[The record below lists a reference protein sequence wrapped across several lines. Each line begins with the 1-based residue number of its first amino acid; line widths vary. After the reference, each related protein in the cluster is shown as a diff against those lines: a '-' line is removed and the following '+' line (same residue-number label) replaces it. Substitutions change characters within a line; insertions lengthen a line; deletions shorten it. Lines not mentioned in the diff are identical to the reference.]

1 MRKMKN
7 KFDFSIPQR
16 QSLIGVVVLF
26 ANTAQK
32 SVRALF
38 PLFLVFLFKKDE
50 NNEIIIYVAIV
61 LIIVLIAIIA
71 FLRYWF
77 FKFYID
83 KDLQEFVIES
93 GIFNKTKTAIQLQKI
108 QKVDINQSLI
118 QRIFNVHKLEIDTA
132 GSDKKE
138 ASISAISHEMALDLK
153 SHLVENAEFYGN
165 KVTSDELVTE
175 NQPKNF
181 ITIGLPSLI
190 KIGLT
195 ANYVASFAY
204 LVLFFSTISD
214 NLRQIGKERLID
226 ENIDKLDK
234 FPITTV
240 LLVFFGLIIVLI
252 LVINLFSTVIKY
264 FNFTIK
270 KDKNTFVLSYGLI
283 NLKNTIINP
292 EKVQIIKL
300 SQNYFQKRLNV
311 NTIEIKQASSSE
323 GSKKKDKTKIPGCNS
338 LEKNEILKLLIQ
350 QLPSKENEV
359 VPNIRKLLLSVFFLI
374 LIPVCVGLLV
384 NSFYNRLSVIEA
396 IVVTLVYVLLVGII
410 NWFSFKNYRLFP
422 SKDFI
427 VKQSGAWDIDQ
438 EIIEP
443 HKIQAIKTSQFFWQK
458 LTNIGSVVLYTAGGS
473 ISFSTANYTTIK
485 KLTNYWLYQVE
496 VSHKN
501 WI

>member
-1 MRKMKN
+1 MKTN
-7 KFDFSIPQR
+7 FDFSIPQR

-32 SVRALF
+32 SIRALF
-38 PLFLVFLFKKDE
+38 PLLLVFLFKKE
-50 NNEIIIYVAIV
+50 EYGEYFVYLVIAIIV
-61 LIIVLIAIIA
+61 VLIAIIA

-83 KDLQEFVIES
+83 INLQEFVIES
-93 GIFNKTKTAIQLQKI
+93 GIFNKTKTTIQLQKI
-108 QKVDINQSLI
+108 QKVDISQNLI

-138 ASISAISHEMALDLK
+138 ASISAISQEMALDLK
-153 SHLVENAEFYGN
+153 SRLIQNVERQ
-165 KVTSDELVTE
+165 DEDKQTASFVGE

-181 ITIGLPSLI
+181 ITIGLPSLF

-195 ANYVASFAY
+195 SNYVASFAY

-214 NLRQIGKERLID
+214 NLRQIGKESLID

-234 FPITTV
+234 FPVGTIV
-240 LLVFFGLIIVLI
+240 LLFFGFIILLVL
-252 LVINLFSTVIKY
+252 LINLFSTVIKY

-270 KDKNTFVLSYGLI
+270 RDKNTFVLSYGLI

-300 SQNYFQKRLNV
+300 SQNYFQKKLNV
-311 NTIEIKQASSSE
+311 NSIEIKQASSDE
-323 GSKKKDKTKIPGCNS
+323 GRTKNKDKTKIPGCNS
-338 LEKNEILKLLIQ
+338 IEKNEILKLLIQ
-350 QLPSKENEV
+350 KLPNKEKV
-359 VPNIRKLLLSVFFLI
+359 VLPNIRKLLLSIFFFMVVPI
-374 LIPVCVGLLV
+374 SIGLTV
-384 NSFYNRLSVIEA
+384 NSFFNRLSLVEA
-396 IVVTLVYVLLVGII
+396 IVVTLIYVFIVGTI
-410 NWFSFKNYRLFP
+410 NWFSYRNYKLFP
-422 SKDFI
+422 SRDFI

-473 ISFSTANYTTIK
+473 VSFSTANYSEIK
-485 KLTNYWLYQVE
+485 ELTNYWLYQVE
-496 VSHKN
+496 ISEKN
-501 WI
+501 WM

>member
-1 MRKMKN
+1 MKTN
-7 KFDFSIPQR
+7 FDFSVPQR

-32 SVRALF
+32 SIRALF
-38 PLFLVFLFKKDE
+38 PLLLVFLFKKE
-50 NNEIIIYVAIV
+50 EYGAFFVY
-61 LIIVLIAIIA
+61 LIIAIIVVLIAIIA

-83 KDLQEFVIES
+83 VSLQEFVIES
-93 GIFNKTKTAIQLQKI
+93 GIFNKTKTTIQLHKI

-132 GSDKKE
+132 GSNKKE
-138 ASISAISHEMALDLK
+138 ASISAISQEMALDLK
-153 SHLVENAEFYGN
+153 SRLIENRASFN
-165 KVTSDELVTE
+165 KSIPSEETLDE
-175 NQPKNF
+175 QPKNF
-181 ITIGLPSLI
+181 ITIGLSSLF

-214 NLRQIGKERLID
+214 NLRQIGKESLIN

-234 FPITTV
+234 FPVMTV
-240 LLVFFGLIIVLI
+240 FVVILGLIILLI
-252 LVINLFSTVIKY
+252 LVINLVSTVIKY

-270 KDKNTFVLSYGLI
+270 RDKNTFVLSYGLI

-292 EKVQIIKL
+292 EKVQIVKL
-300 SQNYFQKRLNV
+300 SQNYFQKKLNV
-311 NTIEIKQASSSE
+311 NTIEIKQASSDE
-323 GSKKKDKTKIPGCNS
+323 GRTKNKDKTKIPGCNHE
-338 LEKNEILKLLIQ
+338 EKMAILKLLLH
-350 QLPSKENEV
+350 QLPKQESIL
-359 VPNIRKLLLSVFFLI
+359 VPNIRKLLLSIFFFMI
-374 LIPVCVGLLV
+374 IPISIGLTV
-384 NSFYNRLSVIEA
+384 NSLTNRLSIFEA
-396 IVVTLVYVLLVGII
+396 IFVTLLYVIIVGTI

-458 LTNIGSVVLYTAGGS
+458 FTNIGSVVLYTAGGNLN
-473 ISFSTANYTTIK
+473 FSTGNYSEIK
-485 KLTNYWLYQVE
+485 KLVNYWLYQVE
-496 VSHKN
+496 VSNKN
-501 WI
+501 WM

>member
-1 MRKMKN
+1 MKTN
-7 KFDFSIPQR
+7 FDFSVPQR
-16 QSLIGVVVLF
+16 QSIIGVVVLF

-32 SVRALF
+32 SIRALF
-38 PLFLVFLFKKDE
+38 PLVLVFLFKKDE
-50 NNEIIIYVAIV
+50 NSEVLIYVGITLIV
-61 LIIVLIAIIA
+61 VFIAVVA

-83 KDLQEFVIES
+83 KELHEFVIES
-93 GIFNKTKTAIQLQKI
+93 GIFNKTKTTIQLQKI

-138 ASISAISHEMALDLK
+138 ASINAISQKMALELK
-153 SHLVENAEFYGN
+153 SRLVNNGNFLTKSKTSNETLVEEA
-165 KVTSDELVTE
+165 
-175 NQPKNF
+175 PKRF
-181 ITIGLPSLI
+181 ITIGLPSLF

-195 ANYVASFAY
+195 SNYVASFAY

-226 ENIDKLDK
+226 ENINKLNQ
-234 FPITTV
+234 FPLTTV
-240 LLVFFGLIIVLI
+240 LLVFLGFIIFLI
-252 LVINLFSTVIKY
+252 LVINLFSTVLKY

-270 KDKNTFVLSYGLI
+270 RDKNTFVLSYGLI

-300 SQNYFQKRLNV
+300 SQNYFQKKLDV
-311 NTIEIKQASSSE
+311 NSIEIKQASSTE
-323 GSKKKDKTKIPGCNS
+323 ARTKNKDKTKIPGCNGI
-338 LEKNEILKLLIQ
+338 EKNEILKLLIQ
-350 QLPSKENEV
+350 QLPTKEKEV
-359 VPNIRKLLLSVFFLI
+359 VPNIRKLLLSVFFYI
-374 LIPVCVGLLV
+374 LLPVSIGLLI
-384 NSFYNRLSVIEA
+384 NYITNRLPLVET
-396 IVVTLVYVLLVGII
+396 IVVTLLYVILVGII

-443 HKIQAIKTSQFFWQK
+443 HKIQAIKASQFFWQK
-458 LTNIGSVVLYTAGGS
+458 ITNIGSVVLYTAGGS
-473 ISFSTANYTTIK
+473 VSFNTANYTEIK
-485 KLTNYWLYQVE
+485 GLVNYWLYQVE
-496 VSHKN
+496 VSNKN
-501 WI
+501 WM